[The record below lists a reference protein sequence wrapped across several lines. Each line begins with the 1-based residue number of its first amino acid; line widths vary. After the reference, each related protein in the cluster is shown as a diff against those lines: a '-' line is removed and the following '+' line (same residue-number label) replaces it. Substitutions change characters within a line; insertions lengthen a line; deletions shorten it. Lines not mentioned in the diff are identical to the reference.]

1 VALERA
7 SDDGLPG
14 QVPPVPFFVLG
25 HPLVFVRIHAGPMVT
40 GESSDM
46 MAIWTGILAAMR
58 ARPAWMGEGV
68 FALGV
73 AAVAALAQLATFDRS
88 AVPVDEGQL
97 LAIAARLLDGEV
109 LYRDIYTGIFP
120 GVYWATTALI
130 GLFGEDVVV
139 TRWAQLV
146 LNAATAGCLYWLGR
160 RVMGLGWALLAPALY
175 VALVP
180 FGFPGLTMVN
190 YSSLSLGFALFA
202 LIFLLRHLETDR
214 LLDAALCGVFLGFCG
229 MVKQNF
235 GGLAVF
241 AILIGLVWARWGDP
255 QGRRSLWSGVL
266 TLIGGGA
273 AIGLLM
279 IGGLLIT
286 GAFTDFVHQTLLVI
300 GDSQLAAF
308 NDPIPPVF
316 GAHPE
321 NDSRFVFVY
330 MPSALFNYLVRGE
343 TFFGL
348 ALSPALQSASI
359 RIVYGGTL
367 ALLGAAV
374 VLLRFAGRDE
384 DRLRG
389 RSTRALC
396 VFAIVFF
403 FGIFPSAIWSHLA
416 FVLPPILLIPG
427 LLADRVAAHL
437 DRSRLAVG
445 VWQAAHVVVALLA
458 LLVLVR
464 VSLDLR
470 RWYSEPL
477 GISRGS
483 LYVDEGQKAL
493 LRGGTRFLVRCAQ
506 PDEPVFVA
514 PDMPL
519 LYFLADRRNPTP
531 FDLVIPGDVK
541 GDVIVQRLE
550 ESQTRCVVYNPK
562 MYLQFAPFD
571 ELFPEVARLFDESYR
586 RAAVIRGQ
594 GTEWYGLERHRKPR
608 S

>member
-1 VALERA
+1 
-7 SDDGLPG
+7 
-14 QVPPVPFFVLG
+14 
-25 HPLVFVRIHAGPMVT
+25 
-40 GESSDM
+40 
-46 MAIWTGILAAMR
+46 
-58 ARPAWMGEGV
+58 MGEGV
-68 FALGV
+68 FAAGV

-120 GVYWATTALI
+120 GVYWATAALI

-146 LNAATAGCLYWLGR
+146 VNAATAGCLYWLGR
-160 RVMGLGWALLAPALY
+160 RVMDFGWALLAPVLY

-180 FGFPGLTMVN
+180 FGFPGLTMLN
-190 YSSLSLGFALFA
+190 YSSLSLGFALVA
-202 LIFLLRHLETDR
+202 LVCLLRHLETDR
-214 LLDAALCGVFLGFCG
+214 LLEAAFCGVLLGVCG
-229 MVKQNF
+229 VVKQNY
-235 GGLAVF
+235 GGLAVL
-241 AILIGLVWARWGDP
+241 AVLIGLVWARWGDL
-255 QGRRSLWSGVL
+255 QSRRTLWSGGL
-266 TLIGGGA
+266 ALIAGGA
-273 AIGLLM
+273 AVGLLM
-279 IGGLLIT
+279 IGGLLIS
-286 GAFTDFVHQTLLVI
+286 GAFSDFVHQTLLVI
-300 GDSQLAAF
+300 GDSQLDAF
-308 NDPIPPVF
+308 NDPIPPIF

-330 MPSALFNYLVRGE
+330 TPSAFFNYLVRGD
-343 TFFGL
+343 TFFGW
-348 ALSPALQSASI
+348 ALSPALRSASI

-367 ALLGAAV
+367 VLLGVAV

-416 FVLPPILLIPG
+416 FVLPPILLVPG
-427 LLADRVAAHL
+427 LLADRVAARL
-437 DRSRLAVG
+437 GSSRGFLSRVWVR

-470 RWYSEPL
+470 RWYGEPL
-477 GISRGS
+477 DIPRGS
-483 LYVDEGQKAL
+483 LYVDERQKAL
-493 LRGGTRFLVRCAQ
+493 LGGATRFLSRCAQ

-531 FDLVIPGDVK
+531 FDLLIPGDVK

-550 ESQTRCVVYNPK
+550 DSRTRCVVYNPK

-594 GTEWYGLERHRKPR
+594 GTEWYGLERQRKPR

>member
-1 VALERA
+1 
-7 SDDGLPG
+7 
-14 QVPPVPFFVLG
+14 
-25 HPLVFVRIHAGPMVT
+25 
-40 GESSDM
+40 
-46 MAIWTGILAAMR
+46 
-58 ARPAWMGEGV
+58 MGEGV
-68 FALGV
+68 FAAGV

-120 GVYWATTALI
+120 GAYWATAALI

-146 LNAATAGCLYWLGR
+146 VNAATAGCLYWLGR
-160 RVMGLGWALLAPALY
+160 RVMDFGWALLAPVLY

-180 FGFPGLTMVN
+180 FGFPGLTMLN
-190 YSSLSLGFALFA
+190 YSSLSLGFALVA
-202 LIFLLRHLETDR
+202 LVCLLRHLETDR
-214 LLDAALCGVFLGFCG
+214 LLEAAFCGVLLGVCG
-229 MVKQNF
+229 VVKQNY
-235 GGLAVF
+235 GGLAVL
-241 AILIGLVWARWGDP
+241 AVLIGLVWARWGDL
-255 QGRRSLWSGVL
+255 QSRRTLWSGGL
-266 TLIGGGA
+266 ALIAGGA
-273 AIGLLM
+273 AVGLLM
-279 IGGLLIT
+279 IGGLLIS
-286 GAFTDFVHQTLLVI
+286 GAFSDFVHQTLLVI
-300 GDSQLAAF
+300 GDSQLDAF
-308 NDPIPPVF
+308 NDPIPPIF

-330 MPSALFNYLVRGE
+330 TPSAFFNYLVRGD
-343 TFFGL
+343 TFFGW
-348 ALSPALQSASI
+348 ALSPALRSASI

-367 ALLGAAV
+367 VLLGVAV

-416 FVLPPILLIPG
+416 FVLPPILLVPG
-427 LLADRVAAHL
+427 LLADRVAARL
-437 DRSRLAVG
+437 GSSRGFLSRVWVR

-470 RWYSEPL
+470 RWYGEPL
-477 GISRGS
+477 DIPRGS
-483 LYVDEGQKAL
+483 LYVDERQKAL
-493 LRGGTRFLVRCAQ
+493 LGGATRFLSRCAQ

-531 FDLVIPGDVK
+531 FDLLIPGDVK

-550 ESQTRCVVYNPK
+550 DSRTRCVVYNPK

-594 GTEWYGLERHRKPR
+594 GTEWYGLERQRKPR